1 MKRLLLL
8 PCMLF
13 PYVLLFTIY
22 CLYTGF
28 LMEELFGNFI
38 LNLAL
43 WMLLYFG
50 VAIAFLVIFI
60 VLSIVKKWDYKE
72 ISKINMEIKLAQI
85 PAYIAI
91 FILGVL
97 CFITIFTFGF
107 TIFFFIYDIISI
119 IMTGIIGLL
128 SILIYFCKEKRQ
140 VTQIILLAIGQFI
153 FCIDIPASII
163 LYKTF
168 KHKDCGNIEA

>member
-8 PCMLF
+8 PSIFF
-13 PYVLLFTIY
+13 PYVLLFAIY

-43 WMLLYFG
+43 WMLLYF
-50 VAIAFLVIFI
+50 AIAIAGLVMFI
-60 VLSIVKKWDYKE
+60 VLSIIKKWDYKE

-119 IMTGIIGLL
+119 IMTGILGLL
-128 SILIYFCKEKRQ
+128 SIFIYFFKGKEKD
-140 VTQIILLAIGQFI
+140 TKIGLLAIGQFI